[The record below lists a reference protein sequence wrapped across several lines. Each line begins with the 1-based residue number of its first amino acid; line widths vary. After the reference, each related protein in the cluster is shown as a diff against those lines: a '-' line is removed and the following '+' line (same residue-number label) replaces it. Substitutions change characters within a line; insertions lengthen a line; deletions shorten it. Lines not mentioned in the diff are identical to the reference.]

1 MAFYNHVRRNCTKVL
16 KKIILAYWLI
26 DYMPKEVIIRF
37 GRVIQFNVRLE
48 MSHVTSPNI
57 IPCTMCREPNTTGQ
71 AKGRSTKG

>member
-1 MAFYNHVRRNCTKVL
+1 
-16 KKIILAYWLI
+16 
-26 DYMPKEVIIRF
+26 MPKEVIIRF